1 MRMRNLWLA
10 AVGALLCAPLPARLA
25 QGGVV
30 FYVNDPSGFA
40 AATASHVPLGSEDW
54 SSAGNANAAVV
65 TDPLQP
71 GVAKAP
77 FPNGVAAATGMT
89 VQSNSLG
96 NAATALAPG
105 GNLFYAPAGFVGVSG
120 AAQASNQLSSNV
132 NGASFDMIFANVGD
146 ATPAAVSFSPM
157 FYRTSGAS
165 NSATLSIEVFGTG
178 GSQIGSTTVPGVADI
193 SEAAFVGVVTTP
205 PDALG
210 RVNVWATLNDVA
222 GADNIDVL
230 TVPEAGSA
238 GAFAAIA
245 ALVGMRRASRR
256 RG

>member
-10 AVGALLCAPLPARLA
+10 AVGVSLCAPLPARDA

-30 FYVNDPSGFA
+30 FYVDDPAGFA
-40 AATASHVPLGSEDW
+40 AATASHVLLGSEDW
-54 SSAGNANAAVV
+54 SSAGDAPQAAV
-65 TDPLQP
+65 TDPLEP
-71 GVAKAP
+71 GVAKGP

-96 NAATALAPG
+96 NAATTLAPG

-120 AAQASNQLSSNV
+120 AAQVSNQLSSNV
-132 NGASFDMIFANVGD
+132 NGSSFDMIFADVGD

-165 NSATLSIEVFGTG
+165 NSATLSIKVFGTSG
-178 GSQIGSTTVPGVADI
+178 IQIGSTTVPGVADV
-193 SEAAFVGVVTTP
+193 SEASFVGVVTTP
-205 PDALG
+205 PDVLG

-230 TVPEAGSA
+230 SVPEAGPA
-238 GAFAAIA
+238 GALAAIA
-245 ALVGMRRASRR
+245 AIVGLRRARR